1 MGIEIKENITTT
13 VTKKVVGTQISQQ
26 LYEQLKNEAE
36 SQFMS
41 ISDLLRKIIY
51 LYYRDQK
58 STSTSVEDIERE
70 IK

>member
-13 VTKKVVGTQISQQ
+13 VMKKVVGTHISQQ